1 MRAGQ
6 WLEAHRIGGGGFSN
20 EIQDWLGIYS
30 RSNQLRDGCLRHRV
44 GPHVGRSS
52 VPLPE
57 LAASLLIAADI
68 KNAAAPRA
76 ADQKNRTAAHTAI
89 CTRLTRHTISR
100 TSGLRNDSGDHSTAD
115 QPSLTTTAL
124 RPRDTLRHIRPAPEA
139 ALRNR
144 RAIEPVLGNLVA
156 AREVLQSQLRAPGVA
171 VVPAP
176 LRVAST
182 RCWLVHGPSLRR
194 GD

>member
-44 GPHVGRSS
+44 GPHIGRSS

-89 CTRLTRHTISR
+89 CTRLTPLTPATQFPAPAASVMTPVTTPPPTNH
-100 TSGLRNDSGDHSTAD
+100 HSPPPLCAHGIRFGTFG
-115 QPSLTTTAL
+115 QRQ
-124 RPRDTLRHIRPAPEA
+124 RPRFVIG
-139 ALRNR
+139 
-144 RAIEPVLGNLVA
+144 VLLSRSWVIW
-156 AREVLQSQLRAPGVA
+156 SLRARSFSRSSA
-171 VVPAP
+171 
-176 LRVAST
+176 RQAS
-182 RCWLVHGPSLRR
+182 P
-194 GD
+194 